1 MMQQKYQP
9 GKKQAGTVQ
18 AAANRVG
25 KNSEPVN
32 DNRAVKPIQ
41 KKKNATGL
49 PDNLK
54 SGIENLS
61 GISMDEVKVHYN
73 SGKPAGLNA
82 HAYAQGTDIHIAAG
96 QEKHLPHEAWHVVQQ
111 AQGRVKPTRQ
121 LKGKVGINDD
131 KHLEMEAD
139 IMGAKALHAAAYRS
153 LEQDGTLHSASN
165 TSIQRQAVIQ
175 CFGVRDVINYTYSI
189 WRASSWTGVV
199 DSIATMIKVI
209 NTLVKGNSAVK
220 IAALCSTLA
229 IESGAFHKSYKDY
242 QAATDERA
250 KNKAYYDL
258 IKFGTKCLTT
268 IASIVVEYYGGS
280 TAASIAVLLID
291 KTASELKSILRV
303 HQIGM
308 MGLHQGRQVD
318 HHVVHNL

>member
-32 DNRAVKPIQ
+32 DNRVVKPIQ
-41 KKKNATGL
+41 KKMNATGL

-61 GISMDEVKVHYN
+61 GISMDGVKVHYN

-82 HAYAQGTDIHIAAG
+82 HAYAQGTDIHIATG

-153 LEQDGTLHSASN
+153 LEQDSTLHAASN

-189 WRASSWTGVV
+189 WRASSWAGVL
-199 DSIATMIKVI
+199 DSIATMIKMI
-209 NTLVKGNSAVK
+209 NMVVKGNPAVK
-220 IAALCSTLA
+220 IAALCTTLA
-229 IESGAFHKSYKDY
+229 IEANSFHKSYTDY
-242 QAATDERA
+242 QAAVSEEAR
-250 KNKAYYDL
+250 NKAYFDL

-268 IASIVVEYYGGS
+268 MASIVVEYYGGS
-280 TAASIAVLLID
+280 TVANIAVLLID

-303 HQIGM
+303 HHEGMIGVNR
-308 MGLHQGRQVD
+308 GRQAD
-318 HHVVHNL
+318 HHAIHNV